1 MRSTVILF
9 IPDWLM
15 LRFFSMSPKYK
26 VPKFVAGV
34 YFSRRIPHLP
44 YHVVSCLSQC
54 PSARKYVRHNLIKFT
69 EIVPHSSFPGP
80 SLEAGKHP
88 MVAFFFFLVL
98 RHGKSQLMHHHL
110 LTTDTVM
117 CKNKSPLVDC
127 PL

>member
-15 LRFFSMSPKYK
+15 LRFLSMSLKYK
-26 VPKFVAGV
+26 VPKFVADV
-34 YFSRRIPHLP
+34 YFSRRIPHLL

-54 PSARKYVRHNLIKFT
+54 LSARKYVRHNLIKVI

-98 RHGKSQLMHHHL
+98 
-110 LTTDTVM
+110 
-117 CKNKSPLVDC
+117 
-127 PL
+127 

>member
-15 LRFFSMSPKYK
+15 LRFFLSPKYK
-26 VPKFVAGV
+26 VPKFVACV
-34 YFSRRIPHLP
+34 YFSRRIPHRP
-44 YHVVSCLSQC
+44 YYVVSYLSQC
-54 PSARKYVRHNLIKFT
+54 PSARKYVRHNLIKVT

-98 RHGKSQLMHHHL
+98 
-110 LTTDTVM
+110 
-117 CKNKSPLVDC
+117 
-127 PL
+127 

>member
-15 LRFFSMSPKYK
+15 LRFFSMSLKYK
-26 VPKFVAGV
+26 VPKFVADV
-34 YFSRRIPHLP
+34 YFSRRIPHLL

-54 PSARKYVRHNLIKFT
+54 LSGRKYVRHNLIKVI
-69 EIVPHSSFPGP
+69 EIVPHSSFKGP

-98 RHGKSQLMHHHL
+98 
-110 LTTDTVM
+110 
-117 CKNKSPLVDC
+117 
-127 PL
+127 